1 MKASIKNKKEYTFK
15 VLEKVA
21 KPYYIAASPIA
32 VANIGKKKISTLLN
46 SNAKVTVIIA
56 NFI

>member
-1 MKASIKNKKEYTFK
+1 

-21 KPYYIAASPIA
+21 KPYYIAASFIII
-32 VANIGKKKISTLLN
+32 ANIKKKKISALLN
-46 SNAKVTVIIA
+46 SNTEVIVITA

>member
-32 VANIGKKKISTLLN
+32 VANIRKKKISALLD
-46 SNAKVTVIIA
+46 SGTKVIVITA
-56 NFI
+56 NLA